1 MIDFDEEQ
9 KIRVSISMHIRD
21 FEGWVGAKPEGDH
34 FAEVP
39 WLEIIAAAAVALVTI
54 DETLTAGESVVARLR
69 NLYKKLFKG
78 QTPADMTPIT
88 LSERIIMELA
98 NERAAH
104 GLGLTERQLA
114 TITMAEEEAVTME
127 LARLKSFSVAIF
139 SEDYWTLRTTED

>member
-9 KIRVSISMHIRD
+9 KIRVSISMHIMD
-21 FEGWVGAKPEGDH
+21 FEGWVGTNPEGDH

-39 WLEIIAAAAVALVTI
+39 LLGIIAAAAVALVTI

-98 NERAAH
+98 NERVVH

-114 TITMAEEEAVTME
+114 TTTMAAEETVTKE
-127 LARLKSFSVAIF
+127 LARLKSFSVAIC
-139 SEDYWTLRTTED
+139 SEDHWTLRTTED